1 MKITLRTILSSALY
15 LNGLGG
21 LRAQIVWSFTDG
33 TGAPSATV
41 ANLSG
46 GVLSAGNLAGTSSL
60 AFNTTSASTNSGASG
75 GNNAAVRTVA
85 SASLSPSSSTYFEFT
100 VTPANGHQISAT
112 GLTLGSR
119 SAGTGPTT
127 LSLFSSV
134 DSFSSALGSIVT
146 STNSTWTSVTLSS
159 FSVAAAANTPV
170 TFRLYG
176 APSGTTTSAN
186 WRVDDLSFSVSA
198 ISAIPEPSTYAALA
212 GAAALGGAAWRRRR
226 RPRSPDPRV

>member
-1 MKITLRTILSSALY
+1 MKPSLPTLLASALF
-15 LNGLGG
+15 LAGTCGS
-21 LRAQIVWSFTDG
+21 RAQLVWTFTDG
-33 TGAPSATV
+33 TGAPSTPV
-41 ANLSG
+41 THISG
-46 GVLSAGNLAGTSSL
+46 GVISAGNLAGTSSL
-60 AFNTTSASTNSGASG
+60 AFNTSSASANSGASG
-75 GNNAAVRTVA
+75 GNNAAIRTVA
-85 SASLSPSSSTYFEFT
+85 SASSSTLSSTYFEFT
-100 VTPANGHQISAT
+100 VTPANGYQIAAT

-127 LSLFSSV
+127 LSLFSSL
-134 DSFSSALGSIVT
+134 DSFSSALGSIGT

-176 APSGTTTSAN
+176 APSGTSTSAN

-212 GAAALGGAAWRRRR
+212 GAAALGGALWHRHRRRGL
-226 RPRSPDPRV
+226 PAT

>member
-1 MKITLRTILSSALY
+1 MKTTPRTILSSALF
-15 LNGLGG
+15 LAFMCGV
-21 LRAQIVWSFTDG
+21 RAQIVWSFTDG
-33 TGAPSATV
+33 TGAPSTTV
-41 ANLSG
+41 TNISA

-60 AFNTTSASTNSGASG
+60 AFNPTSASNHSGASG

-85 SASLSPSSSTYFEFT
+85 SASLSTSSSTYFEFT
-100 VTPANGHQISAT
+100 VTPAAGYQISAT

-134 DSFSSALGSIVT
+134 DSFSAALGSIVT
-146 STNSTWTSVTLSS
+146 SADSTWTSVTLSS

-186 WRVDDLSFSVSA
+186 WRVDDLAFSVSA
-198 ISAIPEPSTYAALA
+198 LSAIPEPSTYAALA
-212 GAAALGGAAWRRRR
+212 GTAALVGAGWLRRR
-226 RPRSPDPRV
+226 RPPAA